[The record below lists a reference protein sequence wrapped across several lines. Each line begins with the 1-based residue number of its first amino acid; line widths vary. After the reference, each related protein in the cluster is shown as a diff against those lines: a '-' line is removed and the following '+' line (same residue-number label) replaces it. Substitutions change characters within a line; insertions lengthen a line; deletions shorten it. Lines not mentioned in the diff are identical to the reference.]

1 MILIKFIC
9 QYVYCIMKFNNSDNN
24 RLWELID
31 VNPEWILDNRNN
43 QR

>member
-1 MILIKFIC
+1 
-9 QYVYCIMKFNNSDNN
+9 MKFNNSDND

>member
-1 MILIKFIC
+1 
-9 QYVYCIMKFNNSDNN
+9 MKFNNSDNN

-31 VNPEWILDNRNN
+31 VNSEWILDNRNN

>member
-1 MILIKFIC
+1 
-9 QYVYCIMKFNNSDNN
+9 MKFNNSDNN

-31 VNPEWILDNRNN
+31 VNPEWIIDNRNN

>member
-1 MILIKFIC
+1 
-9 QYVYCIMKFNNSDNN
+9 MKFNNSDNN

>member
-1 MILIKFIC
+1 
-9 QYVYCIMKFNNSDNN
+9 MKFNNSDNN
-24 RLWELID
+24 RLWELTD

>member
-1 MILIKFIC
+1 
-9 QYVYCIMKFNNSDNN
+9 MKFNNSDNN

-31 VNPEWILDNRNN
+31 INPEWILDNRNN

>member
-1 MILIKFIC
+1 
-9 QYVYCIMKFNNSDNN
+9 MKFNNSDNN
-24 RLWELID
+24 ILWELID